1 MSFWDWLNRRK
12 KPNFYALESD
22 RKTLEMMYCLE
33 EYLASNRFGDASNFM
48 GQLLLTSA
56 KRDNEGYLN
65 KSHLKQIP
73 CERLQIIDKL
83 WKYYSD
89 GRFGLSVQYEIL
101 LECRNTEEYLNWEEA
116 QKKHWEAEKKFWV
129 RIGWK
134 DKNEQSIF
142 CDWHNSS
149 KFNQPICEDFPLGN
163 LPYVPQI
170 GAYRSESYGI
180 RGGLVKG
187 ERDQS
192 LWFLI
197 LERLSKCDL
206 Q

>member
-1 MSFWDWLNRRK
+1 MSLWDWLNRHK

-48 GQLLLTSA
+48 GQLILTSA
-56 KRDNEGYLN
+56 NRDNEGYLN
-65 KSHLKQIP
+65 ESHLKQIP

-101 LECRNTEEYLNWEEA
+101 LECRYKEYWS
-116 QKKHWEAEKKFWV
+116 WEAEKNFWV

-149 KFNQPICEDFPLGN
+149 KFNQPICEDFPLGS
-163 LPYVPQI
+163 LPYVPPI
-170 GAYRSESYGI
+170 GASRTESYGI
-180 RGGLVKG
+180 RGRLVKG
-187 ERDQS
+187 KRDQS